1 MAATPNVLRGKAV
14 GVRCRI
20 RWCLEAG
27 DHSQVFPCWLAR
39 RYTESSFFDHL
50 REVFLAW
57 ETLNG
62 FNKVLY
68 RRIKDQILLS
78 ISERNTVLPGTN
90 LGLLR

>member
-1 MAATPNVLRGKAV
+1 MAATPNVLRSKAV
-14 GVRCRI
+14 GVRCGI
-20 RWCLEAG
+20 RLCLKAN

-50 REVFLAW
+50 REVFLAR

-62 FNKVLY
+62 FDKVLY
-68 RRIKDQILLS
+68 PGANDQNLLS
-78 ISERNTVLPGTN
+78 ISTRNTVLPGMN